1 MLDPNPANPLP
12 IKVTEEDFKKAEY
25 GFKCYGTLS
34 KYVGGET
41 TVKVVQVDF
50 GDRVPLTKNRYIK
63 LQQDTKYKQFE
74 KCYIVIGPSKEAIED
89 LETEEEVWVWKDVSV
104 RIFT

>member
-1 MLDPNPANPLP
+1 MLDSNPSNPLP
-12 IKVTEEDFKKAEY
+12 VKVTEEDFKRAEY
-25 GFKCYGTLS
+25 GVQCYGTLS
-34 KYVGGET
+34 QYVDGKT
-41 TVKVVQVDF
+41 VVKVVQVEF

-63 LQQDTKYKQFE
+63 LQKDTKYKQFE

-89 LETEEEVWVWKDVSV
+89 LETEEEVWEWDKVPV